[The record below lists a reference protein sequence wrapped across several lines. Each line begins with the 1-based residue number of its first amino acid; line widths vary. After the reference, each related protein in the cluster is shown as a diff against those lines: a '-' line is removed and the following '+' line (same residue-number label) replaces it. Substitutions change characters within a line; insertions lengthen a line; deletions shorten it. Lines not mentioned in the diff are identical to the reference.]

1 MEKSKTVSAT
11 NKNKMGEGQG
21 RDGSSKNVNF
31 QGRQV
36 LRQVKPNNWIPK
48 YRGQFPSFIRN
59 VSALLV
65 CQGLSLLYI
74 CQGWCM

>member
-36 LRQVKPNNWIPK
+36 LRQVKPKQLNPK
-48 YRGQFPSFIRN
+48 IWWTVP
-59 VSALLV
+59 LLH
-65 CQGLSLLYI
+65 
-74 CQGWCM
+74 